1 MSLSRYE
8 IIDILEHHEIETA
21 ALERQIV
28 ALGQA
33 LEHDLEEIRSRVL
46 PGAMAYDQE
55 KIQATPKP
63 ADEKLVSMVQ
73 ALDER
78 REQHKRNVDVILA
91 RLREIRAVYAGIQ
104 RLGAVEKATLL
115 NLYYPR
121 RTMEDVAEMMGVDRG
136 TIRNRRDTAIIKLE
150 HKLKGATL

>member
-1 MSLSRYE
+1 MLSRYE

-33 LEHDLEEIRSRVL
+33 LESDLEEIRSRVY

-63 ADEKLVSMVQ
+63 TDEKLVSMVQ

-91 RLREIRAVYAGIQ
+91 RLREIRTVYAGIQ